1 MRSFRR
7 TLAVRFAVTM
17 AVGLAATSVVIWWAA
32 SRILGHP
39 LDHLTSGSF
48 ITGLLS
54 IVILGS
60 GATLIGAWRFAS
72 AAVKPVTE
80 ITDQA
85 THIEAG
91 TLDQRISAHATTE
104 EYRGLVAV
112 LNRMLDRLS
121 SAFGAQRR
129 FTSDVSHELR
139 TPLTAI
145 RGEIEVALRAE
156 RTPREYQLVLRSALE
171 EIDHLTAMTANLL
184 LISRAE
190 ARLLQVQRAPTEV
203 NDLVLGCL
211 EEMCA
216 HITEKELT
224 VLPRLDPELGTVRVD
239 PALTGRIIAELIENA
254 VKYAPPG
261 GEVVVATSAAD
272 GNLRFTVE
280 NSGSLPTEALAHLFE
295 PFYRVDQVRSRG
307 TGTGLGLALAAA
319 LACVQGGSIRAVNAP
334 SGGVCFVCDL
344 PNGDALERFA

>member
-1 MRSFRR
+1 MRSLRR
-7 TLAVRFAVTM
+7 TLAVRFAATM
-17 AVGLAATSVVIWWAA
+17 AVGLAATSIVIWWAA

-39 LDHLTSGSF
+39 LDHLTSGAY
-48 ITGLLS
+48 ITALLS
-54 IVILGS
+54 IVILGT

-72 AAVKPVTE
+72 AAVKPVIE

-121 SAFGAQRR
+121 GAFGVQRR

-139 TPLTAI
+139 TPLTAL

-156 RTPREYQLVLRSALE
+156 RTSREYQQVLRSALE
-171 EIDHLTAMTANLL
+171 EIEHLTAMTENLL

-190 ARLLQVQRAPTEV
+190 ARLLEVQRVPTEV
-203 NDLVLGCL
+203 NALVLGCV
-211 EEMCA
+211 EEMRA
-216 HITEKELT
+216 HITAKELT
-224 VLPRLDPELGTVRVD
+224 VSSQLDSALGTVPLD
-239 PALTGRIIAELIENA
+239 PALTGRVIAALIDNA
-254 VKYAPPG
+254 VKYAPHG
-261 GEVVVATSAAD
+261 GEVVVTTGAVD
-272 GNLRFTVE
+272 GYLRFTVE

-319 LACVQGGSIRAVNAP
+319 LACVQGGSIRAVNALGGGVRFVCELP
-334 SGGVCFVCDL
+334 SG
-344 PNGDALERFA
+344 NATERVA